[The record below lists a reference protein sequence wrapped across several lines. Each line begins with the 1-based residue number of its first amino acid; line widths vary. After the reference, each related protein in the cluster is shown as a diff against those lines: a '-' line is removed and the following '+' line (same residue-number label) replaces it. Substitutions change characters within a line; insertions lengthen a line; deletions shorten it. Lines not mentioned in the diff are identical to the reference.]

1 MMQKPQI
8 TISSLDAVRLEKI
21 LDSLSYSQFPNK
33 DDLQEEINRA
43 DIVEPRDMP
52 SNIVT
57 MNSTV
62 TFNVLSSG
70 KTFSKTLVYPK
81 DASGNDDAVSVL
93 APIGSALLGLK
104 EGDHIDW
111 PKPNGDLL
119 SVSIIK
125 VDYQPERAGE
135 FQR

>member
-33 DDLQEEINRA
+33 DDLQEEIDRA
-43 DIVEPRDMP
+43 DIVEPKEMP

-62 TFNVLSSG
+62 IFKVISSG
-70 KTFSKTLVYPK
+70 KEFSKTLVYPK
-81 DASGNDDAVSVL
+81 DADGSEDRISVL
-93 APIGSALLGLK
+93 APIGSALLGMK
-104 EGDHIDW
+104 EGDQIDW
-111 PKPNGDLL
+111 PRPGGDVL
-119 SVSIIK
+119 SVSIIS
-125 VDYQPERAGE
+125 VEYQPERAGE
-135 FQR
+135 FQL

>member
-1 MMQKPQI
+1 MMQRPQI
-8 TISSLDAVRLEKI
+8 TISSLDAERLEKI

-43 DIVEPRDMP
+43 DIVEPREMP
-52 SNIVT
+52 NNIVT

-62 TFNVLSSG
+62 TFKVLSSG
-70 KTFSKTLVYPK
+70 KAFSKTLAYPK
-81 DASGNDDAVSVL
+81 DASGAEDTVSVL
-93 APIGSALLGLK
+93 APVGSALLGLK
-104 EGDHIDW
+104 EGDQIDW
-111 PKPNGDLL
+111 PKPNGDML
-119 SVSIIK
+119 SVTIVK

>member
-33 DDLQEEINRA
+33 DDLQEEIDRA
-43 DIVEPRDMP
+43 DIVEPKEMP

-62 TFNVLSSG
+62 IFKVISSG
-70 KTFSKTLVYPK
+70 KEFSKTLVYPK
-81 DASGNDDAVSVL
+81 DADGSEDRISVL
-93 APIGSALLGLK
+93 APIGSALLGMK
-104 EGDHIDW
+104 EGDQIDW
-111 PKPNGDLL
+111 PRPGGDVL
-119 SVSIIK
+119 SVSITS
-125 VDYQPERAGE
+125 VEYQPERAGE
-135 FQR
+135 FQL